1 MSVWAGTAK
10 RKYLVLLAIRIRVLT
25 YVTCNNI
32 NPVNKKGMS
41 HIPYRVDLKQVM
53 ESDKSPI
60 KD

>member
-10 RKYLVLLAIRIRVLT
+10 RKYLVLLAIRIRVL
-25 YVTCNNI
+25 TCNNI

-60 KD
+60 KDLLF